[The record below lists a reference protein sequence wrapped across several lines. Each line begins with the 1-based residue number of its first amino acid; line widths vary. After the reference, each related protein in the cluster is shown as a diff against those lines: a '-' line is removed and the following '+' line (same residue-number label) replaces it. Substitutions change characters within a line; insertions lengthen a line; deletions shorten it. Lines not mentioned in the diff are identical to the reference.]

1 MPQIMA
7 SPHGLLSPPS
17 PHAPVPSSAFVA
29 SAACLGGRGIAERGG
44 ADLLLIGPAMG
55 FEAVR
60 LLLTAGINHP
70 QAVPLWG

>member
-1 MPQIMA
+1 MPCSLHPLPVLQFPA
-7 SPHGLLSPPS
+7 QSLL
-17 PHAPVPSSAFVA
+17 PVLP
-29 SAACLGGRGIAERGG
+29 AAGGRGIAERGG

-70 QAVPLWG
+70 RAVPLWG